1 MQIGRL
7 EAFNSTG
14 RDLRVP
20 SSVLQAHG
28 GHCEVEEGFDIGTKR
43 GAAMRVAR
51 WCGLL
56 VGAKDPSKFHIVRLN
71 LGKICQDL
79 ALEKGAKMS
88 KLEGIALCSCKK
100 VFTLKIST

>member
-1 MQIGRL
+1 MSVTCGFLITL
-7 EAFNSTG
+7 AES
-14 RDLRVP
+14 LRVP

-28 GHCEVEEGFDIGTKR
+28 GHFEVEEGFDIGTKR

-71 LGKICQDL
+71 LGKKPRL
-79 ALEKGAKMS
+79 GAGKRR
-88 KLEGIALCSCKK
+88 
-100 VFTLKIST
+100 